1 MATKVALGHHHA
13 IVVVAVEV
21 STVGGSTRVGQMR
34 PMPDRELVAR
44 GRKVEGTAGRGVGH
58 IGDGAGERRGDG
70 GRAGGLGVR
79 GDVRETAAREK
90 GTTSAQGQ
98 PRQRNNL
105 SRGTTSA
112 EGQQDGTFSP
122 PFPAVQQQGWSHPG
136 ALGHPENRKPGSI
149 MVAPAGAYRSHQG
162 GWH

>member
-98 PRQRNNL
+98 PRQRDSKTVRSPHPSQLCSNRDGVTQVLWDTQKIENQAA
-105 SRGTTSA
+105 SWWHQQEHTGPTRVGGTDAT
-112 EGQQDGTFSP
+112 P
-122 PFPAVQQQGWSHPG
+122 RV
-136 ALGHPENRKPGSI
+136 
-149 MVAPAGAYRSHQG
+149 
-162 GWH
+162 

>member
-34 PMPDRELVAR
+34 PMSDWELVAR
-44 GRKVEGTAGRGVGH
+44 GRKVEGTTGRGVGH

-90 GTTSAQGQ
+90 RITSAQGQ
-98 PRQRNNL
+98 PRQRNSKTVRSAHPSQPCSNRDGVTQVL
-105 SRGTTSA
+105 WDTQKIENQAASWWHQQEHTGSTRVGGTDAT
-112 EGQQDGTFSP
+112 P
-122 PFPAVQQQGWSHPG
+122 RV
-136 ALGHPENRKPGSI
+136 
-149 MVAPAGAYRSHQG
+149 
-162 GWH
+162 